1 MIQTKT
7 KTKRARRS
15 NLFRELTEKLRGAGV
30 ESAPLEATVILREA
44 GGTEDKA
51 VALAERRAA
60 GMPLA
65 YILGRKEFMSMDMAV
80 DERVMVPR
88 PETEALVETAERWA
102 RMRPGGHSLAHSR
115 RHGCGYGKS
124 GTDSIYGPSG
134 SEVVESCLSPGFPG
148 VTYLDVGTGSGCIA
162 VALLARDPRARAV
175 AVDISEGAL
184 AVARTNARSHGVSDR
199 LRFVCCDAVGGL
211 SDSFRADVVVSN
223 PPYIPDGRIETLQR
237 EVRDHEPAIAL
248 GGGPDG
254 LDFYRRLADS
264 VPRCLE
270 KGGVVVLEMG
280 FDQASRVSGILSG
293 AGLEVVDVARDLAG
307 IDRVVVGRA

>member
-1 MIQTKT
+1 MIRAKT

-15 NLFRELTEKLRGAGV
+15 DLFRELTERLRGGGV
-30 ESAPLEATVILREA
+30 ESAPLEASVILREA
-44 GGTEDKA
+44 GGMEEKA
-51 VALAERRAA
+51 FALAERRAA
-60 GMPLA
+60 GTPLA
-65 YILGRKEFMSMDMAV
+65 YILGRKEFMSMEMAV

-88 PETEALVETAERWA
+88 PETETLVETAERWA
-102 RMRPGGHSLAHSR
+102 SRPAGR
-115 RHGCGYGKS
+115 
-124 GTDSIYGPSG
+124 T
-134 SEVVESCLSPGFPG
+134 
-148 VTYLDVGTGSGCIA
+148 VTYLDIGTGSGCIA

-184 AVARTNARSHGVSDR
+184 AVAKHNARRHGVGDR
-199 LRFVCCDAVGGL
+199 LRLVCCDAVGAL

-223 PPYIPDGRIETLQR
+223 PPYIPDGQIRTLQR
-237 EVRDHEPAIAL
+237 EVRDHEPGVAL

-270 KGGVVVLEMG
+270 KGGVVVLEVG
-280 FDQASRVSGILSG
+280 FDQAGRVSRILSG
-293 AGLEVVDVARDLAG
+293 AGLGVVDVEKDLAG